1 MNIFKKDALCA
12 ASLVLLIA
20 AVFSTALHYYF
31 LRDETAMI
39 RHISDFHE
47 VVQYFVGFRLIPAA
61 LFELVYAF
69 YGTNPAGYYLLNFL
83 LHIAN
88 TLLVYVCASWLLS
101 QDGKTRCPA
110 GGFLSALY
118 FSVTYSHHESMFY
131 IPGISDLTAT
141 FFCLLCF
148 LCFLYYSQLRK
159 NIPLACSVIFFALF
173 LVSKPIAILFPACL
187 FLFSFLTR
195 MPLKFLVLYI
205 AVIVVY
211 LIHPWPMSKNHGLL
225 SGYIQNGQPFAF
237 LSVLGFYFLDFLL
250 SLIGFTSSALKF
262 KPLYAYF
269 EFSDLRLIK
278 GLQCLLAL
286 CALAAACIFIVQKNA
301 QKEKETKKKKQK
313 KEKEKGKE
321 IKIAN
326 NALLPKARLVFFLVS
341 GMMLTFL
348 PQAFLSD
355 LYPVEGKLIQYRYL
369 YLPAFFFSVLV
380 AMLVLYLYEK
390 MKTVPAAAAML
401 FTAFTM
407 VITLNAYESYTF
419 GTGIDYLSTFA
430 RKSVKQIIESVGR
443 DNKKKI
449 VVIIS
454 SPSYFVETYFKTC
467 ITDMVAISSKE
478 KTQMYWIRTS
488 EDLKKLLSNLNPRI
502 DDLYFFAAAMS
513 VGFKDV
519 TPVMRNRLLG
529 KLNSKPHG

>member
-1 MNIFKKDALCA
+1 MNILKKDALCVT
-12 ASLVLLIA
+12 SLILLIA

-39 RHISDFHE
+39 RHISDFHA
-47 VVQYFVGFRLIPAA
+47 VVGYFVGFRLIPAA
-61 LFELVYAF
+61 LFEFVYAF
-69 YGTNPAGYYLLNFL
+69 YGANPAGYYLLNFL

-101 QDGKTRCPA
+101 QDGKTREPV

-148 LCFLYYSQLRK
+148 LCFLYYSQSRK
-159 NIPLACSVIFFALF
+159 NIPLAFSVIFFTLF

-187 FLFSFLTR
+187 FLFAFLTR
-195 MPLKFLVLYI
+195 MPLKFLAPYI
-205 AVIVVY
+205 AVIALY
-211 LIHPWPMSKNHGLL
+211 LVHPWPMSKNHGLL
-225 SGYIQNGQPFAF
+225 STYIQNGQPFAF
-237 LSVLGFYFLDFLL
+237 LSVIGFYFLDFLL

-269 EFSDLRLIK
+269 VFSDVRFIK
-278 GLQCLLAL
+278 SLQCLLAL
-286 CALAAACIFIVQKNA
+286 CVLAAACIFIVQKNA
-301 QKEKETKKKKQK
+301 QKEKQTKGRKQE
-313 KEKEKGKE
+313 KEKEIE
-321 IKIAN
+321 N

-341 GMMLTFL
+341 GMVLTFL

-380 AMLVLYLYEK
+380 AMIVLYLYEK
-390 MKTVPAAAAML
+390 IKTVRPAAYMI
-401 FTAFTM
+401 FMAFT
-407 VITLNAYESYTF
+407 VVVALNAYESYTF
-419 GTGIDYLSTFA
+419 GTGIEQLSAFA
-430 RKSVKQIIESVGR
+430 QKGVKQIIESVGQ

-449 VVIIS
+449 VVVIT
-454 SPSYFVETYFKTC
+454 SPSYYVETYFKTC

-488 EDLKKLLSNLNPRI
+488 EDLKKLLLELSPRI
-502 DDLYFFAAAMS
+502 EDLYFFATAMS

-519 TPVMRNRLLG
+519 TPIMRKHLLEA
-529 KLNSKPHG
+529 SYPKPHP